1 MQGARSNHFT
11 DVNQLEQD
19 GTRLEGLVLDQGDGG
34 VAHRTRQH
42 QVHAALHHWVFPG
55 DELHVFA
62 RQCLLAIVG
71 DGHTFV
77 VAQGE
82 AGVEHF
88 FARFEDQCVLRMVFA
103 VDAKGVEQGFHV
115 DRQGELIVLLKNR
128 LNQRFPFTRTTGVK
142 LQQTVAASVQLLF
155 QTLALNP
162 GFVDQCLPLVVVRRF
177 KQRQQARAEL
187 MLQGVTGR
195 AGVEERVQCFVVPLE
210 QALLRAGLKVRH
222 MQFDHVLLADP
233 VQTADP
239 LLQQVRVGRQVE
251 QHQVMGKLEVTTF
264 TADFGTDQYLGAE
277 LFVCEVGSSTVAL
290 QNVHAFVKDRRWNTG
305 THAQGVFQIHRSFR
319 VGANHQNLGALEHF
333 KGVDQPFDARVE
345 APPAFFIAGVRLGL
359 EADFRVQLGVFA
371 QRQLKVFG
379 RAR

>member
-1 MQGARSNHFT
+1 MQGARGNHFT
-11 DVNQLEQD
+11 DVNQFKQYGAWLE
-19 GTRLEGLVLDQGDGG
+19 RLVLDQGDGSI
-34 VAHRTRQH
+34 AHRTRQH
-42 QVHAALHHWVFPG
+42 QVHAALHHRVFPG

-62 RQCLLAIVG
+62 RQRLVAIVG
-71 DGHTFV
+71 DGHAFV

-88 FARFEDQCVLRMVFA
+88 FARFEDQRVLRMVFA

-128 LNQRFPFTRTTGVK
+128 LNQRFTFTRTTGVK
-142 LQQTVAASVQLLF
+142 LQQTVAASVQLLL

-162 GFVDQCLPLVVVRRF
+162 GFVDQCLPLLIVRRF

-187 MLQGVTGR
+187 MLQGVAGR
-195 AGVEERVQCFVVPLE
+195 AGVEERVQRFVVPLE

-233 VQTADP
+233 VQTADT
-239 LLQQVRVGRQVE
+239 LFQQVRVGRQVE
-251 QHQVMGKLEVTTF
+251 QHQVMGKLEVATF

-277 LFVCEVGSSTVAL
+277 FFVCEVGRSTVAL
-290 QNVHAFVKDRRWNTG
+290 KNVHAFVEHRRRNTG
-305 THAQGVFQIHRSFR
+305 THTQGVFQVHRGFS
-319 VGANHQNLGALEHF
+319 VGADHQHFGALEHF
-333 KGVDQPFDARVE
+333 QGVDQPFDARVE
-345 APPAFFIAGVRLGL
+345 VPPAFFIAGVRLGL

-371 QRQLKVFG
+371 QRQLKIFG